1 VGNRASALGREI
13 LKLTTRLAYNPRRQ
27 RESRQKTGMKLAVV
41 KVLLIAMTLAAATS
55 VYAQTRHRREREP
68 KEAERPAP
76 AVSVDKRDTIVP
88 PPGAFSGRPY
98 WLALAQCGGIYFKL
112 NVFYTAVAVQARA
125 VKPDPKLNSEYT
137 QKLNDA
143 IKTATAFFSGAEHFL
158 MTDRNLERIDAVL
171 IYDEQSRAAADRVK
185 SVEAGLSAAKVCPA
199 LYEACQKG
207 FAKACN
213 ESLAPMG

>member
-1 VGNRASALGREI
+1 
-13 LKLTTRLAYNPRRQ
+13 
-27 RESRQKTGMKLAVV
+27 MKLALV
-41 KVLLIAMTLAAATS
+41 KIALFVTALVAATS
-55 VYAQTRHRREREP
+55 VCAQTRHHHEREQ
-68 KEAERPAP
+68 KETDHPAP
-76 AVSVDKRDTIVP
+76 AISVDKRDTVVP
-88 PPGAFSGRPY
+88 APGAFGGRPY

-112 NVFYTAVAVQARA
+112 NVLYAAVAVQARV

-171 IYDEQSRAAADRVK
+171 IYDEQSRAAEDRIK
-185 SVEAGLSAAKVCPA
+185 SVEAGLGAAKACPA

-213 ESLAPMG
+213 ESLAPMS